1 MAADHLKRQCK
12 LYTYQLNLLA
22 LTLLNCTVSV
32 DDDAMT
38 LVQEP
43 KKLKAD
49 DVSMDSSKDSS
60 TDSDQNTADSTVLVP
75 LYCRVKQ
82 FTEFTY
88 VH

>member
-1 MAADHLKRQCK
+1 MAADCLKRQCK
-12 LYTYQLNLLA
+12 LYAYQFNLLV
-22 LTLLNCTVSV
+22 LTSLNCRVSV

-49 DVSMDSSKDSS
+49 GLFHGFL
-60 TDSDQNTADSTVLVP
+60 DQNMTDSTVPVP

-88 VH
+88 I